1 MRSLCYPAL
10 PARPR
15 FGYTGGMEKTF
26 RAFKTHEEAEQA
38 DRAYMQSLTPKQRW
52 DILLEL
58 AGRAYDDPP
67 QRLQRVFKLVKWD
80 ERDRDA

>member
-1 MRSLCYPAL
+1 
-10 PARPR
+10 
-15 FGYTGGMEKTF
+15 MEKTF

-38 DRAYMQSLTPKQRW
+38 DRAHMQSLTPMQRW
-52 DILLEL
+52 NILLEL

-80 ERDRDA
+80 GR